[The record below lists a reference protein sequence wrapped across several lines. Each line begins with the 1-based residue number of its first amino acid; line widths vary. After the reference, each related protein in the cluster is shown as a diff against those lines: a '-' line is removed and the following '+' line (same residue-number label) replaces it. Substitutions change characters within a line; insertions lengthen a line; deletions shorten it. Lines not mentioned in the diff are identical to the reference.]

1 MSLFKISAMS
11 YILVILQIFFSGY
24 IVLTNFRYALNFPWY
39 FLIIVSSIPGIA
51 GMVQMKSKLRML
63 PEPASDA
70 VLLQDGIYKFIRHP
84 MYLSVL
90 LTTLVITL
98 LNINLFEVTAWLLLL
113 ITIIIKLN
121 REESFLKEKF
131 AEYTIYRNR
140 TKALIPFII

>member
-1 MSLFKISAMS
+1 MS

-98 LNINLFEVTAWLLLL
+98 LNINLFEVTAWLFLL

>member
-1 MSLFKISAMS
+1 MS
-11 YILVILQIFFSGY
+11 YILVILQISFSGY

>member
-1 MSLFKISAMS
+1 
-11 YILVILQIFFSGY
+11 
-24 IVLTNFRYALNFPWY
+24 
-39 FLIIVSSIPGIA
+39 
-51 GMVQMKSKLRML
+51 MVQMKSKLRML

-98 LNINLFEVTAWLLLL
+98 LNINLFEVTAWLFLL

>member
-1 MSLFKISAMS
+1 MS

>member
-51 GMVQMKSKLRML
+51 GIVQMKSKLRML

-98 LNINLFEVTAWLLLL
+98 LNINLFEVTAWLFLL

>member
-1 MSLFKISAMS
+1 MS

-51 GMVQMKSKLRML
+51 GIVQMKSKLRML

-98 LNINLFEVTAWLLLL
+98 LNINLFEVTAWLFLL

>member
-1 MSLFKISAMS
+1 MS

-51 GMVQMKSKLRML
+51 GIVQMKSKLRML

>member
-11 YILVILQIFFSGY
+11 YILVILQISFSGY

-51 GMVQMKSKLRML
+51 GIVQMKSKLRML

-98 LNINLFEVTAWLLLL
+98 LNINLFEVTAWLFLL

>member
-98 LNINLFEVTAWLLLL
+98 LNINLFEVTAWLFLL

>member
-1 MSLFKISAMS
+1 MS
-11 YILVILQIFFSGY
+11 YILVILQISFSGY

-51 GMVQMKSKLRML
+51 GIVQMKSKLRML